1 MMTFDF
7 APVVKGGYKRF
18 LMLPACIG
26 FVMVIALHVLGYPQ
40 AALSLFRGFVLG
52 LLDTVI
58 LVHGIKKALPYVKEP
73 QRGLLIM
80 KRHRWYRILAVS
92 SIVVLLLRQGANVAG
107 VCIGLLL
114 IHIFLLFNLTIIA
127 YQLNKEGN
135 VKKGER
141 NNGK

>member
-1 MMTFDF
+1 
-7 APVVKGGYKRF
+7 
-18 LMLPACIG
+18 
-26 FVMVIALHVLGYPQ
+26 
-40 AALSLFRGFVLG
+40 
-52 LLDTVI
+52 
-58 LVHGIKKALPYVKEP
+58 
-73 QRGLLIM
+73 M
-80 KRHRWYRILAVS
+80 KRHRWYRIVAVS

-127 YQLNKEGN
+127 YQLNNEGN

>member
-7 APVVKGGYKRF
+7 APVVRGGYKRF

-26 FVMVIALHVLGYPQ
+26 LVMVTALHVLGYPQ

-92 SIVVLLLRQGANVAG
+92 SIIVLLLRQEANVAG

-127 YQLNKEGN
+127 YQLNNEGN

>member
-26 FVMVIALHVLGYPQ
+26 LVMVIALHVLGYPQ

-58 LVHGIKKALPYVKEP
+58 LVHGIKKALPYEKDP

-80 KRHRWYRILAVS
+80 TVS
-92 SIVVLLLRQGANVAG
+92 YTHLTLPTTKVV
-107 VCIGLLL
+107 
-114 IHIFLLFNLTIIA
+114 
-127 YQLNKEGN
+127 
-135 VKKGER
+135 
-141 NNGK
+141 